1 MGVRIE
7 NLSLKYGDKL
17 ALDDINL
24 EVNDGE
30 FLVILGSSG
39 SGKTTLLRCISGL
52 IEPTEGSI
60 YIDEVDVTGYY
71 PSDRNVAM
79 VFQNFALYPHMT
91 VYDNISL
98 NLKLKKLQR
107 NDIEKRVN
115 DVARLLHIDSYL
127 KKYPKQLS
135 GGEQQ
140 RVGLARAMVRDPS
153 VYLMDEPL
161 SNLDAKLRHEMLGEL
176 RNFHDRVRKTTIY
189 VCHDQDEA
197 MALADRIVIINRGRI
212 VQIGDP
218 TDLYDHPQDAF
229 VASFI
234 GNPPMNLL
242 DCTVS
247 KEDGV
252 GALYFQGKRI
262 VAVPDL
268 QDGTERVILGIRP
281 ENLIPD
287 VKGPIEAE
295 FDYTI
300 LSGNNNEINAL
311 ADGKPFKAVVERNTN
326 NTSEINRYQHGDI
339 LNFSIGTGILYIFNA
354 ETGKIVKEMT
364 LDEIE
369 SAKRSDKTM
378 QRA

>member
-7 NLSLKYGDKL
+7 NLRLQYGEKV
-17 ALDDINL
+17 ALDNINL
-24 EVNDGE
+24 DVNDGE

-60 YIDEVDVTGYY
+60 YIDDVDVTNYY

-98 NLKLKKLQR
+98 NLRLKKFPRGEIQ
-107 NDIEKRVN
+107 KRVE
-115 DVARLLHIDSYL
+115 DVARILHIDSYL
-127 KKYPKQLS
+127 RKYPKQLS

-176 RNFHDRVRKTTIY
+176 RNFHDRVGKTTIY

-197 MALADRIVIINRGRI
+197 MALADRIVILNSGKI

-218 TDLYDHPQDAF
+218 TELYDHPMDAF

-242 DCTVS
+242 ECQV
-247 KEDGV
+247 KNEDGNSV
-252 GALYFQGKRI
+252 LYFQGN
-262 VAVPDL
+262 AVTAKADLPDKASS
-268 QDGTERVILGIRP
+268 VILGIRP
-281 ENLIPD
+281 ESLVLD
-287 VKGPIEAE
+287 SKGPILAD

-300 LSGNNNEINAL
+300 LSGSN
-311 ADGKPFKAVVERNTN
+311 
-326 NTSEINRYQHGDI
+326 SEINSLAAGKSLKAIVRRDANNIKEISELKHGDP
-339 LNFSIGTGILYIFNA
+339 LRFSIGSGTMYVFDA
-354 ETGKIVKEMT
+354 ETGQLVKEMNA
-364 LDEIE
+364 DELK
-369 SAKRSDKTM
+369 SAEKSDKRM

>member
-7 NLSLKYGDKL
+7 NLRLKYGDKL

-39 SGKTTLLRCISGL
+39 SGKTTLLRCVSGL
-52 IEPTEGSI
+52 IEPTEGSV
-60 YIDEVDVTGYY
+60 YIDDVDVTGYY

-98 NLKLKKLQR
+98 NLKLKKLPR
-107 NDIEKRVN
+107 NEIQKRVEE
-115 DVARLLHIDSYL
+115 VARTLHIDGYL

-176 RNFHDRVRKTTIY
+176 RNFHDRVGKTTIY

-197 MALADRIVIINRGRI
+197 MALADRIVIINGGRI
-212 VQIGDP
+212 VQVGDP
-218 TDLYDHPQDAF
+218 TELYDHPRDSF

-247 KEDGV
+247 KERGV
-252 GALYFQGKRI
+252 TGLYFQGKKI
-262 VAVPDL
+262 TAVPDL
-268 QDGTERVILGIRP
+268 PEETERVTLGIRP
-281 ENLIPD
+281 ESLIPD
-287 VKGPIEAE
+287 AKGPIEAE

-300 LSGNNNEINAL
+300 LSGSNNEINSL
-311 ADGKPFKAVVERNTN
+311 AGGKPLKAVVRRSMSNV
-326 NTSEINRYQHGDI
+326 SEINRYQHGD
-339 LNFSIGTGILYIFNA
+339 LMHFSIGKGMLYIFNA
-354 ETGKIVKEMT
+354 ETGKIIKEMST
-364 LDEIE
+364 DEIE
-369 SAKRSDKTM
+369 SAERPDNTV
-378 QRA
+378 QRF